1 VRAASAAFPD
11 DPAALSHE
19 RAAAGFAQLQRI
31 SELVEAKRLRWL
43 ANQERRASYR
53 QDGYLSAAAWLAN
66 RFGVAA
72 GSAKEQVRVA
82 SALEEIGVRRP
93 FLEGEVTSSAVR
105 VLAEARREHPD
116 QFASGEEVLV
126 EAASSRPADRAEI
139 LRARRRLDGCPTPT
153 RMVRVEGE
161 LDPEGGEAVLTA
173 LQAMVDGDLRATGPT
188 DLRTP
193 AQRRADALCELARRY
208 LDSPSAPPW
217 PGNGPTSP

>member
-1 VRAASAAFPD
+1 LAGKPVR
-11 DPAALSHE
+11 
-19 RAAAGFAQLQRI
+19 
-31 SELVEAKRLRWL
+31 
-43 ANQERRASYR
+43 
-53 QDGYLSAAAWLAN
+53 
-66 RFGVAA
+66 VAA

-82 SALEEIGVRRP
+82 SALEEMPGVRRP

-188 DLRTP
+188 DLCTGP
-193 AQRRADALCELARRY
+193 A
-208 LDSPSAPPW
+208 
-217 PGNGPTSP
+217 PG